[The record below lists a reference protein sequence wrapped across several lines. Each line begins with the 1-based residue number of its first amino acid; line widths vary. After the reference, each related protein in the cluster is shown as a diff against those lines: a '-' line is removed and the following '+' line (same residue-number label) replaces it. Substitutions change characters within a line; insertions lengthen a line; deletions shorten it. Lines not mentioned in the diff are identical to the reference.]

1 MTDLATRPDA
11 EGAPI
16 DDATESVAADTA
28 SSPESDLAGSG
39 STPPLTWAPT
49 GPAPRK
55 RHLALWIGIPAGIAV
70 VGLVASSLVLIAPGT
85 SIAGVPVGGLTP
97 GAAADAIQNRL
108 AETTIVL
115 TGAGGDVEVTGA
127 DLGASVDAREL
138 ANSAFAANPM
148 WNPTAWFPAPVDAEV
163 TIDTDAATS
172 ALRAAAPDLFIDPVD
187 SSIALDPATANF
199 VATPSVDGSGIDLDA
214 VRATLETAFTS
225 GQAIVEMDASLA
237 PVEPTSPTA
246 VAEATVQRVNAM
258 LDSIGFYVG
267 AERTVP
273 IDRVVAA
280 SWLTIAPGER
290 GTYSVTADETAIQ
303 QVVDSLPASI
313 NREAVNAT
321 SITDSSGGVLR
332 EETVGVVGRS
342 LDSTDGIAN
351 GFAEQLGS
359 FNAVYELP
367 VTEVPFTTNAIARR
381 IEVDLGEQRVYFFEN
396 ETVVNSWL
404 ISSGTFGNDTD
415 TGRFRITSKLRTQN
429 MGNPDLT
436 KAPNYYTQN
445 VPWVMYYNGDEAL
458 HGAYWHNNFGNRM
471 SHGCVNMPL
480 GAAEFAYGW
489 APMGTEVW
497 VHG

>member
-16 DDATESVAADTA
+16 DDATEPVTADAA
-28 SSPESDLAGSG
+28 
-39 STPPLTWAPT
+39 STPPSDLEGDASAPSLAWAPSD
-49 GPAPRK
+49 PAPRK
-55 RHLALWIGIPAGIAV
+55 RHLALWIGIPAGIAA

-85 SIAGVPVGGLTP
+85 SVAGVPIGGLTP

-138 ANSAFAANPM
+138 ADSAFSSNPM
-148 WNPTAWFPAPVDAEV
+148 WNPTTWFGAPADADV
-163 TIDTDAATS
+163 TIDSDAANS
-172 ALRAAAPDLFIDPVD
+172 VLRAAAPDLYTDPVD
-187 SSIALDPATANF
+187 SSIALDPATASF

-214 VRATLETAFTS
+214 VRSTLETAFAA
-225 GQAIVEMDASLA
+225 GQVVVEMDATFA
-237 PVEPTSPTA
+237 PVEPTSPTS

-273 IDRVVAA
+273 IDRAVAA
-280 SWLTIAPGER
+280 SWLTIAPAER
-290 GTYSVTADETAIQ
+290 GTYSVTADEAAIQ
-303 QVVDSLPASI
+303 QVVDSLPAAI
-313 NREAVNAT
+313 NREPVNAT

-342 LDSTDGIAN
+342 LDSTDGIAS
-351 GFAEQLGS
+351 GFAEQLES
-359 FNAVYELP
+359 FNSVYGLP
-367 VTEVPFTTNAIARR
+367 VTEVPFATTALARR
-381 IEVDLGEQRVYFFEN
+381 IEVNLSEQHAYLFEN
-396 ETVVNSWL
+396 ENVIDSWP
-404 ISSGTFGNDTD
+404 ISSGTPGNDSD
-415 TGRFRITSKLRTQN
+415 TGYFRINAKLRTQN

-436 KAPNYYTQN
+436 KAPNYYTEN

-458 HGAYWHNNFGNRM
+458 HGAYWHNNFGNTM
-471 SHGCVNMPL
+471 SHGCINMPL
-480 GAAEFAYGW
+480 GSAEFAYAW

-497 VHG
+497 VHY